1 MTLDPGTPALHLHTS
16 EPSSLQQQGS
26 ASPALTQDSTASH
39 LVTWPCQSV
48 ASPSAQGRACNQLV
62 WEPTMPTRLPTV
74 VSLPQ
79 EKDPCSPHAT
89 YIYNMASKSCR
100 IQQKILFKAHG
111 TFCRMNLMLGYK
123 TRNHIIHLY
132 QPQHNETRNQL
143 QGKDCQKHK
152 HTWAKQYSTKQP
164 IDH

>member
-1 MTLDPGTPALHLHTS
+1 MHLHTS
-16 EPSSLQQQGS
+16 APSSLQQQGS
-26 ASPALTQDSTASH
+26 TGPALTQDSTASH

-48 ASPSAQGRACNQLV
+48 AAPCTRQGLQSTGLGANHANQITHSSQLA
-62 WEPTMPTRLPTV
+62 T
-74 VSLPQ
+74 
-79 EKDPCSPHAT
+79 EKDPCSRVPH
-89 YIYNMASKSCR
+89 IYNMASKSCR

-111 TFCRMNLMLGYK
+111 TFCRMNLMLGHK

-143 QGKDCQKHK
+143 QGKGCQKHK